1 MAIVFSRLLVY
12 LAFFPTFSRTKY
24 RHFWHGNQGNPD
36 IGYGDQLV
44 QRDLSFSVL
53 ARSIFAIMG
62 GSGCG
67 KSTLLRAL
75 IGLLRPRAGSVLFR
89 GEDYWSLDDAGRG
102 RMGRRFGVLF
112 QQGALWSTLTA
123 AENVALPL
131 QLFTALTRSST
142 TSTVTTLGATRRTS
156 AA

>member
-1 MAIVFSRLLVY
+1 
-12 LAFFPTFSRTKY
+12 
-24 RHFWHGNQGNPD
+24 
-36 IGYGDQLV
+36 
-44 QRDLSFSVL
+44 
-53 ARSIFAIMG
+53 
-62 GSGCG
+62 
-67 KSTLLRAL
+67 
-75 IGLLRPRAGSVLFR
+75 
-89 GEDYWSLDDAGRG
+89 
-102 RMGRRFGVLF
+102 VLF

>member
-1 MAIVFSRLLVY
+1 MDAPRVAMDVKSL
-12 LAFFPTFSRTKY
+12 
-24 RHFWHGNQGNPD
+24 D

-67 KSTLLRAL
+67 KSTLLHAL